1 MHRYAFDVD
10 PDNQTFLNRRVFAYV
25 DSGVPDGMQIDKN
38 GNVYAGCG
46 DGVQVR
52 VSLFYLPFNHSFS
65 LTTFLSHHTIMRVVF
80 F

>member
-10 PDNQTFLNRRVFAYV
+10 PDSQTFLNRRVFAYV
-25 DSGVPDGMQIDKN
+25 DTGVPDGVQIDKN

-46 DGVQVR
+46 DGVQVS
-52 VSLFYLPFNHSFS
+52 VSFFLPSLQSLPF
-65 LTTFLSHHTIMRVVF
+65 F